1 MLETLHSI
9 LRPVEDVVA
18 LVLVH
23 LHDLGAPWPLAV
35 VGLVVLARTLLLPL
49 FIAQQRSVRRS
60 AALRPQIRAVQE
72 RYRGRSDAASR
83 QAMQQEVMTL
93 HRDAGVNPVGG
104 CLPGLLQSP
113 VFLALT
119 LTLES
124 GDTLASFGSATLAGA
139 PLSGVLTHG
148 GDPLTI
154 LVAGVLLLLT
164 AALQVV
170 TMRASTSGVAT
181 PTALLVVMPVVLVFS
196 AAHFP
201 IGVLLYWAASGAW
214 SAGQQLIARRV
225 VRRAP
230 APSPGD
236 QGGRWW

>member
-9 LRPVEDVVA
+9 LRPVEDAVTF
-18 LVLVH
+18 VLLH
-23 LHDLGAPWPLAV
+23 LHDLGAPWPLAI

-49 FIAQQRSVRRS
+49 FVAQQRSALRS
-60 AALRPQIRAVQE
+60 AALRPQVLAVQE
-72 RYRGRSDAASR
+72 RYRGRTDVASR
-83 QAMQQEVMTL
+83 QAMQREVTTL
-93 HRDAGVNPVGG
+93 HRDAGVNPLGG

-139 PLSGVLTHG
+139 PLAGVLTQ
-148 GDPLTI
+148 DPDPATTV
-154 LVAGVLLLLT
+154 VAVVLLLLT

-170 TMRASTSGVAT
+170 TMRASSTGVAT
-181 PTALLVVMPVVLVFS
+181 PTSLLVAIPVVVVFS

-201 IGVLLYWAASGAW
+201 IGVLIYWAASGAW
-214 SAGQQLIARRV
+214 TAGQQLIARQL
-225 VRRAP
+225 VRR
-230 APSPGD
+230 
-236 QGGRWW
+236 R